1 MSCAAFLSINAAQI
15 NLCDLKRSRVLTLAT
30 CSLCFRRFVRRRSG
44 EFKRSVPESSPWVL
58 FASFSFG
65 FPGNDK
71 LDLYFFFLR
80 SDFRLWLTD
89 WATQNI
95 LRAAAVGHM
104 YTTPTH
110 THTHTH
116 THTRAGNTPVDWR
129 QLKVAGRAACKQS
142 REQNGF
148 QVVAEKL
155 EESFGKRG
163 TENSMKELLSWF
175 LCRCLFCRIVVLESR
190 NNSDVLKV
198 WQHERPAP
206 MFTAAVNT
214 WQWS

>member
-1 MSCAAFLSINAAQI
+1 MIFD
-15 NLCDLKRSRVLTLAT
+15 CDSQTE
-30 CSLCFRRFVRRRSG
+30 RRRI
-44 EFKRSVPESSPWVL
+44 FYVRQQSV
-58 FASFSFG
+58 
-65 FPGNDK
+65 
-71 LDLYFFFLR
+71 
-80 SDFRLWLTD
+80 TC
-89 WATQNI
+89 TQ
-95 LRAAAVGHM
+95 LQ
-104 YTTPTH
+104 H
-110 THTHTH
+110 THTHR
-116 THTRAGNTPVDWR
+116 RAGNTPVDWR

-163 TENSMKELLSWF
+163 AENSMKELLSWF

-214 WQWS
+214 